1 MNTYIAT
8 FYSHFG
14 AVRFVKELK
23 KSGIAG
29 KTMPVPRSLS
39 SSCGTCVEFETDNY
53 TVKSINDEIEK
64 IVIITPNGYDNIYL
78 AENS

>member
-23 KSGIAG
+23 KSKVTGRS
-29 KTMPVPRSLS
+29 MPVPRSLS
-39 SSCGTCVEFETDNY
+39 SSCGTCVQFETEGY
-53 TVKSINDEIEK
+53 TLENPNDEIEK
-64 IVIITPNGYDNIYL
+64 IVIVKPDGYEEIYL